1 MLISIAFFIISTTVL
16 VSSIYLIGIVKFN
29 IKFFVLNNIIVTVLL
44 ATFAGKTYLMLPIF
58 FIIINILLYIENKKI
73 IVNLISS
80 IFAVIITI
88 FIDTVQVFIVR
99 DIFYVN
105 YQNNNTV
112 YFIMHITLLI
122 TSSIISYGIGKV
134 IKGFKFNF
142 KDKRSNGKE
151 IFIALANVILTAA
164 IFYIITMLI
173 RYYDM
178 SINIMRIITTIIT
191 VYLMLMLATSYLFM
205 NFNRKEQ
212 EYEARIREF
221 EHLTEYT
228 TNLETLNTEMR
239 SFRHDYI
246 NILTSM
252 SEYIKDDNMK
262 ELRKYF
268 NEKIVPLGESLNKKN
283 LRFGLLGNIKIPEL
297 KGLITSKVIMAQE
310 RYIELFI
317 DINEE
322 VHKINM
328 DIIDLCR
335 VVGIIM
341 DNAIDSA
348 EKSKNKLIKIAL
360 INKKNSVIFIV
371 ENSYD
376 GEVIKLH
383 EIFKKGYS
391 TKGENRGLG
400 LYNLKNILSSYEN
413 VYLDTVI
420 NEDEFIQN
428 IEIKN

>member
-1 MLISIAFFIISTTVL
+1 MINSIAFLFISILILIT
-16 VSSIYLIGIVKFN
+16 SIYLIGI
-29 IKFFVLNNIIVTVLL
+29 IKLSIKNFVLNVIICTLLL

-80 IFAVIITI
+80 IFAVIISI

-99 DIFYVN
+99 DVLCIN

-112 YFIMHITLLI
+112 YVIMHITLLI
-122 TSSIISYGIGKV
+122 ASSIISYGIGKV

-151 IFIALANVILTAA
+151 SFIALANVILTAA

-178 SINIMRIITTIIT
+178 SVNIMRIITTIIT

-310 RYIELFI
+310 RYIEVFI